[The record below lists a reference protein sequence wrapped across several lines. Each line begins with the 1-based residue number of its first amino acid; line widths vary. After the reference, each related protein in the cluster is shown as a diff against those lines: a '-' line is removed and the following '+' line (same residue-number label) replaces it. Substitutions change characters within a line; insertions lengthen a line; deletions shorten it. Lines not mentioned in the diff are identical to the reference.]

1 MSIQQSFNQGL
12 MGTTFLLGQ
21 VPAFKQAQE
30 NALQVSQVTN
40 AAKSVNKTAAIL
52 KKHYG
57 DNNVPTEAQ
66 SIVNSN
72 VGTMLGN
79 ASKSPNPKV
88 AAGAIIA
95 MDERK
100 QQAKLSEQTAG
111 MLREAAIEVQKEQQA
126 KLSETN
132 ASMLRKAAIEVQK
145 EQQAK
150 QTAAN
155 DLEKRMSDNDIVR
168 NVVKNLRGKGLSGN
182 QVKKVLYAVDKS
194 EKEAQN
200 GTNKQ

>member
-40 AAKSVNKTAAIL
+40 ALKSENKTAAIL

-57 DNNVPTEAQ
+57 DNNVPKEAQ

-72 VGTMLGN
+72 VGTLLGN
-79 ASKSPNPKV
+79 ASKSLNPKLS
-88 AAGAIIA
+88 AGAIIA

-100 QQAKLSEQTAG
+100 QQNAKLSKTNAS

-126 KLSETN
+126 KQ
-132 ASMLRKAAIEVQK
+132 AAVG
-145 EQQAK
+145 
-150 QTAAN
+150 
-155 DLEKRMSDNDIVR
+155 DLEKRTVNQRNTRDAVEQVR
-168 NVVKNLRGKGLSGN
+168 KFLSNTQYKKLKHNV
-182 QVKKVLYAVDKS
+182 
-194 EKEAQN
+194 EKEERRQQN
-200 GTNKQ
+200 GTDE

>member
-57 DNNVPTEAQ
+57 GADKVPREAQ
-66 SIVNSN
+66 DIVNDN
-72 VGTMLGN
+72 VGTLLGN
-79 ASKSPNPKV
+79 ASKSLNPKV

-100 QQAKLSEQTAG
+100 QQNSKLSQ
-111 MLREAAIEVQKEQQA
+111 
-126 KLSETN
+126 TN
-132 ASMLRKAAIEVQK
+132 ASMLREAALEVQK

-150 QTAAN
+150 QAATN
-155 DLEKRMSDNDIVR
+155 DLEKRISDNDIVR
-168 NVVKNLRGKGLSGN
+168 NVVKNLRGKGLISGN
-182 QVKKVLYAVDKS
+182 QAKKFAHAVDKS

>member
-30 NALQVSQVTN
+30 NALLESQVTN
-40 AAKSVNKTAAIL
+40 DAKSVNKTAVIL

-57 DNNVPTEAQ
+57 DNNVPKDAQ
-66 SIVNSN
+66 SIVASN
-72 VGTMLGN
+72 ASTLLEN
-79 ASKSPNPKV
+79 ASKSLNPKV

-95 MDERK
+95 MHERK
-100 QQAKLSEQTAG
+100 KQAKLSKREAD
-111 MLREAAIEVQKEQQA
+111 MLRETAIKVHKE
-126 KLSETN
+126 L
-132 ASMLRKAAIEVQK
+132 
-145 EQQAK
+145 QAK
-150 QTAAN
+150 QAATS

-168 NVVKNLRGKGLSGN
+168 DAVKNLRGKGLISGN
-182 QVKKVLYAVDKS
+182 QAKKLAHAIDKS

>member
-30 NALQVSQVTN
+30 NALQASQVTN

-52 KKHYG
+52 KQHYG
-57 DNNVPTEAQ
+57 DNNVPKEAQ
-66 SIVNSN
+66 SIVNAN
-72 VGTMLGN
+72 VDTLLGN
-79 ASKSPNPKV
+79 ASKSLNPKV
-88 AAGAIIA
+88 SAGAIIA

-100 QQAKLSEQTAG
+100 QQQAKLSKPEAD
-111 MLREAAIEVQKEQQA
+111 MLREA
-126 KLSETN
+126 T
-132 ASMLRKAAIEVQK
+132 IEVQK

-150 QTAAN
+150 QAAAN

-168 NVVKNLRGKGLSGN
+168 NVVKNLRGKGLISGN
-182 QVKKVLYAVDKS
+182 QAKKLGHALDKS
-194 EKEAQN
+194 EKES
-200 GTNKQ
+200 TE

>member
-30 NALQVSQVTN
+30 NALLESQVTN

-57 DNNVPTEAQ
+57 DNNVPKDAQ
-66 SIVNSN
+66 DIVNSN
-72 VGTMLGN
+72 ADTVLGN
-79 ASKSPNPKV
+79 ASKSLNPKV

-100 QQAKLSEQTAG
+100 QQNAKLSQTTAS

-126 KLSETN
+126 KQ
-132 ASMLRKAAIEVQK
+132 AA
-145 EQQAK
+145 
-150 QTAAN
+150 TN
-155 DLEKRMSDNDIVR
+155 DLEKRMSDNDIAR
-168 NVVKNLRGKGLSGN
+168 NVVKNLRGKGLISGN
-182 QVKKVLYAVDKS
+182 QAKKFAHAVDKS
-194 EKEAQN
+194 EKEIQN

>member
-30 NALQVSQVTN
+30 NALLESQVTN

-57 DNNVPTEAQ
+57 DNNVPKEAQ
-66 SIVNSN
+66 SIVNAN
-72 VGTMLGN
+72 VGTLLGN

-95 MDERK
+95 MDERN
-100 QQAKLSEQTAG
+100 QQAKLSD
-111 MLREAAIEVQKEQQA
+111 K
-126 KLSETN
+126 S
-132 ASMLRKAAIEVQK
+132 ASMLRDAAIEVQK

-150 QTAAN
+150 QAAAN
-155 DLEKRMSDNDIVR
+155 DLEKRMSDNDVVR

-182 QVKKVLYAVDKS
+182 QVKKVLYAIDKS
-194 EKEAQN
+194 EKEIQN
-200 GTNKQ
+200 GTDK

>member
-40 AAKSVNKTAAIL
+40 AAKSLGKTAATL
-52 KKHYG
+52 KKHYSDG
-57 DNNVPTEAQ
+57 NVPTEVRR
-66 SIVNSN
+66 IVESN
-72 VGTMLGN
+72 VNTMLEN

-100 QQAKLSEQTAG
+100 QQAKLAKTNAS
-111 MLREAAIEVQKEQQA
+111 MLRGAAIEVQK
-126 KLSETN
+126 KL
-132 ASMLRKAAIEVQK
+132 
-145 EQQAK
+145 QAK

-194 EKEAQN
+194 EKEAKN